1 MSDKKLIRSD
11 EAMVLLLDKLVQKMD
26 ELNKQQIETTAE
38 LKIQGQIL
46 SEQIPEGI
54 VEPLNIVHV
63 TDQQR
68 VITPPMKKNW
78 FSVSIVND
86 GPDPCWIIVNSEKST
101 TSPYLLR
108 MNEPTEVEM
117 GTAKIVDIVCSCDSG
132 QEAALRIRG
141 VR

>member
-1 MSDKKLIRSD
+1 MIRAE
-11 EAMVLLLDKLVQKMD
+11 EAQVLLLDKLLEEIRNVKSELADQKK
-26 ELNKQQIETTAE
+26 L
-38 LKIQGQIL
+38 IL
-46 SEQIPEGI
+46 EQIPEGI

-68 VITPPMKKNW
+68 VIQPPMRKNW

-86 GPDPCWIIVNSEKST
+86 GPDPCWVIVNSEKST

-117 GTAKIVDIVCSCDSG
+117 GTAKIVDIVCHCDSG
-132 QEAALRIRG
+132 QEASLRIRG

>member
-1 MSDKKLIRSD
+1 MIRAE
-11 EAMVLLLDKLVQKMD
+11 EAQVLLLDKLLEEIRNVKS
-26 ELNKQQIETTAE
+26 ELNDQKKLIMM
-38 LKIQGQIL
+38 
-46 SEQIPEGI
+46 QIPEGI

-63 TDQQR
+63 TDQRR
-68 VITPPMKKNW
+68 VIQPPMRKNW

-86 GPDPCWIIVNSEKST
+86 GPDPCWVIVNSEKST

-117 GTAKIVDIVCSCDSG
+117 GTAKIVDIVCYCDSG
-132 QEAALRIRG
+132 QEASLRIRG

>member
-1 MSDKKLIRSD
+1 MIRAE
-11 EAMVLLLDKLVQKMD
+11 EAQVLLLDKLLEEIRNVKSELGEQKKLIM
-26 ELNKQQIETTAE
+26 
-38 LKIQGQIL
+38 
-46 SEQIPEGI
+46 EQIPEGI

-63 TDQQR
+63 TEQQR
-68 VITPPMKKNW
+68 VIHPPMKNW

-86 GPDPCWIIVNSEKST
+86 GPDPCWIIVNSDNST

-117 GTAKIVDIVCSCDSG
+117 GTAKIVDIVCYCDSG
-132 QEAALRIRG
+132 QEASLRIRG

>member
-1 MSDKKLIRSD
+1 MIRAE
-11 EAMVLLLDKLVQKMD
+11 EAQVLLLDKLLEEIRNVKS
-26 ELNKQQIETTAE
+26 ELNDQKE
-38 LKIQGQIL
+38 LITDQTKLIMM
-46 SEQIPEGI
+46 QIPEGI

-63 TDQQR
+63 TDQRR
-68 VITPPMKKNW
+68 VIQSPMRKNW

-117 GTAKIVDIVCSCDSG
+117 GTAKIVDIVCHCDSG
-132 QEAALRIRG
+132 QEASLRIRG

>member
-1 MSDKKLIRSD
+1 MSKKPEYIRTD
-11 EAMVLLLDKLVQKMD
+11 EAQVLLLDRMLAEIRNIKS
-26 ELNKQQIETTAE
+26 ELNEQKKLIM
-38 LKIQGQIL
+38 
-46 SEQIPEGI
+46 EQIPEGI

-117 GTAKIVDIVCSCDSG
+117 GTAKIVDIVCYCDSG
-132 QEAALRIRG
+132 QEASLRIRG

>member
-1 MSDKKLIRSD
+1 MRAD
-11 EAMVLLLDKLVQKMD
+11 EAQVLLLDKLLEEIRNVKV
-26 ELNKQQIETTAE
+26 ELNEQKKLIM
-38 LKIQGQIL
+38 
-46 SEQIPEGI
+46 EQIPEGI
-54 VEPLNIVHV
+54 VEPLHIVHV

-86 GPDPCWIIVNSEKST
+86 GPNPCWIIVNSEKST

-117 GTAKIVDIVCSCDSG
+117 GTAKIVDIVCYCDSG
-132 QEAALRIRG
+132 QEASLRIRG

>member
-1 MSDKKLIRSD
+1 MIRAE
-11 EAMVLLLDKLVQKMD
+11 EAQVLLLDKLLEEIRNVKSELADQK
-26 ELNKQQIETTAE
+26 ELIIDQTKLIMM
-38 LKIQGQIL
+38 
-46 SEQIPEGI
+46 QIPEGI

-68 VITPPMKKNW
+68 VIHPPMNKKW

-86 GPDPCWIIVNSEKST
+86 GPDSCWVIVNSEKST

-108 MNEPTEVEM
+108 MNEPTEVEL
-117 GTAKIVDIVCSCDSG
+117 GTAKIVDVVCYCDGG
-132 QEAALRIRG
+132 QEASLRIRG